1 MINTTKYKCATLT
14 DLKYALADANPTMF
28 KDLTTK
34 ELRYIVRRIMPLKID
49 KEPIQR
55 IMPASVLIKALYEDV
70 TQSDIPSTMNIW
82 IDTWNETLSSFYQ
95 KYVLEETSI
104 YFIIDDSKHH

>member
-14 DLKYALADANPTMF
+14 DLRYAIADANPTMF

-55 IMPASVLIKALYEDV
+55 IMPASVLIKAL
-70 TQSDIPSTMNIW
+70 
-82 IDTWNETLSSFYQ
+82 
-95 KYVLEETSI
+95 
-104 YFIIDDSKHH
+104 